1 MNFSL
6 RTIGLSIAL
15 AATIP
20 LITGCTAM
28 HTVVKKRNLDVQTKM
43 SETIFLEPT
52 APSNKIIF
60 VDVRNTSDKDINV
73 KQSIIAKLQNNGYKI
88 TNNPDEAKF
97 MLQGNVLR
105 VGKTDLREAGGA
117 LQAGFG
123 GAVTGVALAAAT
135 RSDASRGFA
144 AAGLAGAAIG
154 LLGDALVDD
163 VLYMMVTDLQIRERP
178 LAGEKIVQTQAAN
191 LVQGSATTT
200 KQSISGGQV
209 KWKTYRTR
217 IVSTANKVNLA
228 YTEAQPKLESGL
240 IRSIGGLF

>member
-1 MNFSL
+1 MKLSL

-15 AATIP
+15 AAAIP
-20 LITGCTAM
+20 LITGCSAM

-52 APSNKIIF
+52 SPANKIIF
-60 VDVRNTSDKDINV
+60 VDIRNTSDKNLDI
-73 KQSIIAKLQNNGYKI
+73 KQSIVSKLKSNGYRI
-88 TNNPDEAKF
+88 TNNPSEAKF
-97 MLQGNVLR
+97 MLQGNVLK

-123 GAVTGVALAAAT
+123 GAVTGVAIASAT
-135 RSDASRGFA
+135 RNDAARGFA
-144 AAGLAGAAIG
+144 AAGLAGAAVG

-178 LAGEKIVQTQAAN
+178 LAGERIVQTQAAN
-191 LVQGSATTT
+191 LAQGSATTT
-200 KQSISGGQV
+200 QQSISGGQV

-217 IVSTANKVNLA
+217 IVSTANKVNLS
-228 YTEAQPKLESGL
+228 YNEAQPKLENGL
-240 IRSIGGLF
+240 VRSIGGLF